1 MREVSW
7 RRLPIELG
15 GRDGRLVELVLD
27 DAPVTQAQHAIC
39 HARDGGIVGDNDD
52 GAAVGAVD
60 VLHELQ
66 DFLGR
71 LVVERARGLVAQQ
84 QARVFDERAT
94 DGTALLLA
102 ARNLTRK
109 FVAVLVEAQR
119 TQQVVD
125 IERVLDRCAV
135 TSMFSLMVR
144 SGTRL

>member
-15 GRDGRLVELVLD
+15 GCDGRLVELILD
-27 DAPVTQAQHAIC
+27 DAPVAQAQHAIG
-39 HARDGGIVGDNDD
+39 HAGDGGVVRDDDD
-52 GAAVGAVD
+52 GAAVLVID
-60 VLHELQ
+60 ILHELQ

-84 QARVFDERAT
+84 QTRVLDERTA
-94 DGTALLLA
+94 DGAALLLA
-102 ARNLTRK
+102 ARNLTREL
-109 FVAVLVEAQR
+109 VAVLVEAQR